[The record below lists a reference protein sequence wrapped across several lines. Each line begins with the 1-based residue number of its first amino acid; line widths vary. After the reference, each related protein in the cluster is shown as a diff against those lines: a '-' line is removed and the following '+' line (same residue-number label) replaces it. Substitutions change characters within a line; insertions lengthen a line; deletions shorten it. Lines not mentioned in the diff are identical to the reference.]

1 MTTARYAPP
10 WRDILPDGTLGEEY
24 GPKSAATLATQ
35 MARYQNW
42 AYRKQGPERAEAP
55 LVHRFFAE
63 CWETLPESE
72 LLAYRLVYVLKM
84 SLSEAAEEEGL
95 VKGSIKSY
103 VQRLRDKAAKWENS
117 SSSLTTI

>member
-1 MTTARYAPP
+1 MSDRNYVPP
-10 WRDILPDGTLGEEY
+10 WREVLPDGSLGEEY

-35 MARYQNW
+35 MARYRNW
-42 AYRKQGPERAEAP
+42 AYRKQRPERAEAP

-63 CWETLPESE
+63 CWESLPDSE
-72 LLAYRLVYVLKM
+72 LLAYRLVYVLRM

-103 VQRLRDKAAKWENS
+103 VKRLRTKAQKWDS
-117 SSSLTTI
+117 QT